1 MENKWTVYVM
11 QTDKNYLK
19 SKKNT
24 YLNETVIKKAIYVG
38 ITSKTVEER
47 FLAHNGKIEGL
58 RGLKKKYG
66 KPVMILEEFTKEGF
80 KSRYDANDYERFL
93 WNQLSNDPKYITVQK
108 TAPTE
113 RGRKKYTDNY

>member
-1 MENKWTVYVM
+1 MEKKWTAYVM

-66 KPVMILEEFTKEGF
+66 KPVMILEEFTKEGPNF
-80 KSRYDANDYERFL
+80 HSTLLVALVPASVSGHWLHF
-93 WNQLSNDPKYITVQK
+93 
-108 TAPTE
+108 
-113 RGRKKYTDNY
+113 

>member
-1 MENKWTVYVM
+1 MEKKWTVYVM

-24 YLNETVIKKAIYVG
+24 YLNKTVIKKAIYVG

-80 KSRYDANDYERFL
+80 KSNFTINCR
-93 WNQLSNDPKYITVQK
+93 I
-108 TAPTE
+108 
-113 RGRKKYTDNY
+113 

>member
-1 MENKWTVYVM
+1 MSKLWSVYVI

-24 YLNETVIKKAIYVG
+24 YLNETVIKKAVYVG

-58 RGLKKKYG
+58 RGLRKKYG
-66 KPVMILEEFTKEGF
+66 KPITILDEFTKKGF
-80 KSRYDANDYERFL
+80 KNRFEANDYERYL
-93 WNQLSNDPKYITVQK
+93 WNKLKNDPKYITVQK

>member
-1 MENKWTVYVM
+1 M
-11 QTDKNYLK
+11 QTDKNFLK

-24 YLNETVIKKAIYVG
+24 YLNKTVVKKAVYVG
-38 ITSKTVEER
+38 ITSKTVEAR

-66 KPVMILEEFTKEGF
+66 KPLMILEEFTREGF

-93 WNQLSNDPKYITVQK
+93 WNQLKNDSRYLTVQK

-113 RGRKKYTDNY
+113 RGRKKYSDNF

>member
-1 MENKWTVYVM
+1 MEKKWTVYVM

-93 WNQLSNDPKYITVQK
+93 WNQLKNDPKYITVQK

-113 RGRKKYTDNY
+113 RGRKKYNDNY